1 MCAHEEQRATKRIEE
16 EDDPIGFVAMLF
28 LPSFSSICIPTDRQT
43 DIEHALLTKD
53 EKVEMTFLFGFLLYI
68 SIGVHFFACF
78 LFSFE
83 NTCQN
88 IFNQTCH
95 HNIRYFLFHCFP
107 IEWCWFCCDNI
118 RVCIKSDVSECL
130 MRLMLLTVLIDSPCE
145 AF

>member
-1 MCAHEEQRATKRIEE
+1 MCTRRTESEKRMEE
-16 EDDPIGFVAMLF
+16 EDDPIGFVTMLF
-28 LPSFSSICIPTDRQT
+28 LSSFSSIWIPTDRQT
-43 DIEHALLTKD
+43 DIEHVLLTKD

-78 LFSFE
+78 LFSFG

-95 HNIRYFLFHCFP
+95 HNIRYFFHCFP

-118 RVCIKSDVSECL
+118 RVCLKSEVSECL
-130 MRLMLLTVLIDSPCE
+130 MRLMLLTVLIDFTCE